1 MLNSVFFNR
10 VQSKHNKTRTF
21 YAIKLYFLQE
31 HVVFTHHFGL
41 LERKRKLQYSFA
53 KTTTKVFSFV
63 SSKFII
69 SNLKQVIKKYKINT
83 FYTFELEIKNKINK
97 NL

>member
-1 MLNSVFFNR
+1 MWSSPTILDCWKEKGSCNIHSP
-10 VQSKHNKTRTF
+10 
-21 YAIKLYFLQE
+21 
-31 HVVFTHHFGL
+31 
-41 LERKRKLQYSFA
+41 